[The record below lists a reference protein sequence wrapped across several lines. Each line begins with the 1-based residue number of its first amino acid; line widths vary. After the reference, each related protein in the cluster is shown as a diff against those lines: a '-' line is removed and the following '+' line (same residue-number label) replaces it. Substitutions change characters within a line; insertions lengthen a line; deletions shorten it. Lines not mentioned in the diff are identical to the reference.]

1 MIELETVAEKYS
13 AGVLLTPTMF
23 LYHGTRDTD
32 PMMIYNSE
40 EGFDMR
46 FSRPGMWGQAV
57 YFAKNSRYS
66 NNYAHL
72 LPNNHKQMFYAKV
85 NVGLYIDMPDN

>member
-23 LYHGTRDTD
+23 LYHGTSLTK

-46 FSRPGMWGQAV
+46 FSRDGFWG
-57 YFAKNSRYS
+57 
-66 NNYAHL
+66 
-72 LPNNHKQMFYAKV
+72 
-85 NVGLYIDMPDN
+85 